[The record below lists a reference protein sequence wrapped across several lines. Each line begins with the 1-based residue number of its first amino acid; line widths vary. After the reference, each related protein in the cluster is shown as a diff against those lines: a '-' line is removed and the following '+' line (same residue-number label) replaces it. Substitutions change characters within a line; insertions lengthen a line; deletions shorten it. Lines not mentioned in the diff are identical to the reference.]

1 MFCTISR
8 AFTLFTLTPIPGLCR
23 FWASHPVTSQ
33 DFLWHAIEDARITA
47 EEPAGPIGEA
57 ASKEPSETTHAVP
70 SLMPSTRS
78 VQPSSGRMNLSS
90 RMVGSV
96 IALSNLS
103 DSVDHSASSSKSD
116 RVFTGGCR
124 AKAATGP
131 SILKLLA
138 IVLADI
144 GKARSKRQ
152 LLITSFRQCRRRR

>member
-8 AFTLFTLTPIPGLCR
+8 AFTLFTLTPIRGLCR
-23 FWASHPVTSQ
+23 FWASHPVTSLRPR
-33 DFLWHAIEDARITA
+33 FLWHAIEDARITA

-96 IALSNLS
+96 IAVSNPS

-116 RVFTGGCR
+116 RVFTGGYR
-124 AKAATGP
+124 AKAATGS

-138 IVLADI
+138 IVLTDI
-144 GKARSKRQ
+144 GKARSKGQ
-152 LLITSFRQCRRRR
+152 LLTTSFR